1 MSPPAASPDAA
12 VRVPRAAAGRRA
24 LQLALLVG
32 GLFALALVCG
42 QRAGAAEGVGALAG
56 TRVEAGEAAQSAA
69 SPPVAPKARPA
80 HDLVG
85 TVTGVTDGVARTVE
99 QTVGAALTEVQKR
112 LPPPAAPPVT
122 PPTPPGVP
130 DWPDW
135 EVPDLPDPP
144 ATEPPGLPDLP
155 GLPELPG
162 PSGPSE
168 PGGTAPAPEPGT
180 PDSGKHQ
187 DGKGRNAKRATATTR
202 TTEPSTM
209 TGAHGPWGD
218 PHREQAVGSSAR
230 GAGDVVAARP
240 EAPFGYGPVRPAP
253 VKQPAGVPGS
263 RSSGDNS
270 GLRYADA
277 HAVSVEHRV
286 PVRLVPGAAVR
297 AESDETRDRSGDVPV
312 SPA

>member
-24 LQLALLVG
+24 LQLVLLVG
-32 GLFALALVCG
+32 GLFALALLCG
-42 QRAGAAEGVGALAG
+42 ERASAAEGVGAPVG

-69 SPPVAPKARPA
+69 SPPVVPKALPV

-85 TVTGVTDGVARTVE
+85 TVTDVTDSVARTVE
-99 QTVGAALTEVQKR
+99 QTVGTALVEVQKR

-122 PPTPPGVP
+122 PPVTPPGVP
-130 DWPDW
+130 DWPGW

-144 ATEPPGLPDLP
+144 ATEAPGLPVLP
-155 GLPELPG
+155 DPFD
-162 PSGPSE
+162 PSE
-168 PGGTAPAPEPGT
+168 PGGTAPVPEPAPSAPEPG
-180 PDSGKHQ
+180 KHR
-187 DGKGRNAKRATATTR
+187 DGEGRTDEKTSEAAEPTR
-202 TTEPSTM
+202 TTES
-209 TGAHGPWGD
+209 TGATGAYGPWGD
-218 PHREQAVGSSAR
+218 PHRERAVGSSGR
-230 GAGDVVAARP
+230 GAGHVVAAMP
-240 EAPFGYGPVRPAP
+240 ETLFGYGPVRQAP
-253 VKQPAGVPGS
+253 VEQPAGVPGS
-263 RSSGDNS
+263 RSSGDNG

-277 HAVSVEHRV
+277 HAVSVENRV